1 MGKEKNET
9 PPETSYRMAGAL
21 SAIKNAVSELI
32 KDTKSL
38 DDKYEGFVKGEY
50 RGTVNEVNGRL
61 KNLENA
67 VNDLR
72 AEVKEIEAYQEN
84 ELSAMEDEAAD
95 ILKMIKERKA
105 K

>member
-67 VNDLR
+67 VNDLPKLLMCHFANCPDFAR
-72 AEVKEIEAYQEN
+72 FRPILSKIANQNMEAR
-84 ELSAMEDEAAD
+84 S
-95 ILKMIKERKA
+95 K
-105 K
+105 